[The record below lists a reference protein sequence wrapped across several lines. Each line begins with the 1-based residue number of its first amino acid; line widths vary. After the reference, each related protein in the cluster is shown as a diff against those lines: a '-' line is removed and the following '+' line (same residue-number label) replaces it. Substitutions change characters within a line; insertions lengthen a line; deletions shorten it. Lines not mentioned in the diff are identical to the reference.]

1 MSNIISWK
9 YKIADFCIKWA
20 ELKLVE
26 KNHLSVRLLWKYAC
40 FHLLSPI
47 LSSGNLG
54 TWNKIFTSMNME
66 WYKEKIVPEILSFS
80 AFQIVDEE
88 LNYRYKLGTE
98 MTCTSIY
105 MIKNLS

>member
-1 MSNIISWK
+1 
-9 YKIADFCIKWA
+9 
-20 ELKLVE
+20 
-26 KNHLSVRLLWKYAC
+26 
-40 FHLLSPI
+40 
-47 LSSGNLG
+47 
-54 TWNKIFTSMNME
+54 MNME
-66 WYKEKIVPEILSFS
+66 WYKEKIVPEILSFN